1 MFKHSQISLE
11 RPGNKRNE
19 KQVKGTSVLTAYK
32 IAIGML
38 LLSLV
43 IVSLLSF
50 QQVNSIQVQNGQL
63 LSHSIDLDQQ
73 NSYLHQIVTLGETQ
87 VLANRLALYWSAQVS
102 KSLDLSCDCFQYSGY
117 LHLNWTSPAGSVALR
132 VVQFGLNLTTPS
144 KSTGDFRIPIS
155 SSESFSVW
163 FDFGRCYSS
172 QCQATYSA
180 VYHY

>member
-1 MFKHSQISLE
+1 MKGASLST
-11 RPGNKRNE
+11 
-19 KQVKGTSVLTAYK
+19 VYK
-32 IAIGML
+32 IVIGML
-38 LLSLV
+38 FLSLV

-73 NSYLHQIVTLGETQ
+73 NSFLHRIVTLGEAQ
-87 VLANRLALYWSAQVS
+87 VLANRLALYWSAQGS
-102 KSLDLSCDCFQYSGY
+102 KSLDFSCECFQYSGY
-117 LHLNWTSPAGSVALR
+117 LHLNWTSPGGSVALR
-132 VVQFGLNLTTPS
+132 VVQFSLNITTPS

-155 SSESFSVW
+155 SLESFSVW

>member
-1 MFKHSQISLE
+1 MFRHPQISRE
-11 RPGNKRNE
+11 SPGNRGSE
-19 KQVKGTSVLTAYK
+19 KQVKETSLPTAYK
-32 IAIGML
+32 IVIGML

-50 QQVNSIQVQNGQL
+50 QQVYSIQIQNGQL

-73 NSYLHQIVTLGETQ
+73 NSYLHRIVTLRETQ
-87 VLANRLALYWSAQVS
+87 VLANRLAFYWSEQVS
-102 KSLDLSCDCFQYSGY
+102 KSLDLSCECFQYSGY

-132 VVQFGLNLTTPS
+132 VVQFSFNLTTPS